1 MEHFE
6 EQLTR
11 IRDRS
16 ESLNAASH
24 FVTSQT
30 EVKENLVRLFN
41 EIARTLHETDPNL
54 EAKVITTKD
63 VELAV
68 AFLNSHFYSPR
79 CKVTAK
85 YDGDNIDVRAI
96 DEFWKQSPNANG
108 LWGDWI
114 DEQIIYQGPFSDGQ
128 IRNAMEKTVLAWYK
142 RLKENGDP
150 GLAPQ

>member
-1 MEHFE
+1 MERFE

-11 IRDRS
+11 IRDRF
-16 ESLNAASH
+16 EAANAASH
-24 FVTSQT
+24 VVTSQT
-30 EVKENLVRLFN
+30 ETKESLVALFN
-41 EIARTLHETDPNL
+41 DIARTLHETDPNL
-54 EAKVITTKD
+54 EAKVITTKS

-85 YDGDNIDVRAI
+85 YNDGNVDVRAT
-96 DEFWKQSPNANG
+96 DEFWQQAPNENG

-114 DEQIIYQGPFSDGQ
+114 DEQIIYQGSYSDEL
-128 IRNAMEKTVLAWYK
+128 IRDAIEKTVLTWYE

-150 GLAPQ
+150 GLTPQ